1 MAGQTG
7 LSSLH
12 VPVSHVLAYCA
23 ACHPAWM
30 IGWRGAFRD
39 QDARTRVVVGAI
51 KMEEEL
57 MDGLH
62 GFGSMPVHA
71 CMHGPR
77 YLIPNETLTPLP
89 PLPSGPTAEPVPS
102 LCGRLLQR
110 QCGRLGGPLHA
121 HPPRWKEGGGEGGS
135 PWVHTTHTLT
145 TPPACTPLHIL
156 TPSTAHILL
165 TPLHPCMHP
174 SRCNAHDSRG
184 EDHCGDHHHG

>member
-30 IGWRGAFRD
+30 IGWGGAFRD

-89 PLPSGPTAEPVPS
+89 PLPSGPSAEPVPS

-121 HPPRWKEGGGEGGS
+121 HPPRWKEGGRRGGFS
-135 PWVHTTHTLT
+135 MGTHYSHAHYTSSLHTLSHTHTFHCSHPPH
-145 TPPACTPLHIL
+145 TPT
-156 TPSTAHILL
+156 S
-165 TPLHPCMHP
+165 MHAP
-174 SRCNAHDSRG
+174 MQV
-184 EDHCGDHHHG
+184 